1 MKSYSKFAIAGL
13 ALSATTA
20 MAQTQIPMP
29 AYARTFSTSIGV
41 RGYWFEAPT
50 DFRIV
55 AAQVPDE
62 TGHGTQH
69 FSIYKF
75 RNNTPPPAFPG
86 TTNDIVIEEYVINED
101 ATQRIPVDVEVFS
114 GEVIG
119 VIGATGDSVTMH
131 NSYGPP
137 GTFESEILG
146 RATTLTRS
154 GMQFN
159 LVVNM
164 PMEIWEEP
172 ASPVSRVF
180 LWVEEL
186 GSSCICD
193 IDTSTGV
200 GVCDVFDF
208 LAFQDL
214 FVQGD
219 PEACELDTSTGPG
232 VCDVFDFLAF
242 QDLFVQGCP

>member
-1 MKSYSKFAIAGL
+1 MGASTRIAVVGL
-13 ALSATTA
+13 AVSASSA
-20 MAQTQIPMP
+20 MAQTQMPMP
-29 AYARTFSTSIGV
+29 AFNRTYTYFQHT
-41 RGYWFEAPT
+41 RGFEAPA

-62 TGHGTQH
+62 TGHGRQN
-69 FSIYKF
+69 FAIYKF

-86 TTNDIVIEEYVINED
+86 TTNDIFIEEYVIDED
-101 ATQRIPVDVEVFS
+101 AAVRVPVDVEVLS

-119 VIGATGDSVTMH
+119 VIGAAGDASNMH
-131 NSYGPP
+131 NSYGPS

-159 LVVNM
+159 LAVNM

-172 ASPVSRVF
+172 AGPVSRVH
-180 LWVEEL
+180 LWIEEL